1 VVFYYLTPYG
11 VVGDHGGLGR
21 LRRVVFLRR
30 ESAVLRQ
37 GGPFLLLEG
46 VQRTRIRHGFGVSEG
61 SRDLGVTAHEGSVVL
76 PRPPRGNSEGY
87 KRTPGDVKPSR
98 HASGEQVR
106 AYLGAGPHGLKCP
119 KNSGRRGEPW
129 FRAFCGFL
137 KDAFTHFK
145 RLSELQDAKLAPLLL
160 TLIVQ

>member
-1 VVFYYLTPYG
+1 VFSEPL
-11 VVGDHGGLGR
+11 GGRGIGHIRVQRIAWKLLPGRNRNGGR
-21 LRRVVFLRR
+21 LDGRP
-30 ESAVLRQ
+30 EA
-37 GGPFLLLEG
+37 
-46 VQRTRIRHGFGVSEG
+46 VQRTRVRHGFGVSEG
-61 SRDLGVTAHEGSVVL
+61 GGDLRIATHEVPVVL
-76 PRPPRGNSEGY
+76 PRLPSRDSNVDD
-87 KRTPGDVKPSR
+87 RAQDDAKPSR

-106 AYLGAGPHGLKCP
+106 AYLGASPHGLKRP

>member
-1 VVFYYLTPYG
+1 MNDENSVTAGTKV
-11 VVGDHGGLGR
+11 
-21 LRRVVFLRR
+21 
-30 ESAVLRQ
+30 A
-37 GGPFLLLEG
+37 
-46 VQRTRIRHGFGVSEG
+46 VSEG
-61 SRDLGVTAHEGSVVL
+61 ACDLRIAPDEGAEIAS
-76 PRPPRGNSEGY
+76 RPPRGNSEVY

-106 AYLGAGPHGLKCP
+106 AHLGAGPHGLKRP